1 MAPSGNR
8 TDGPKRSQQLEADEA
23 LEGEI
28 VPAGTGAGPDAED
41 ESEGVLASTGRVAAL
56 VAVGT
61 LALAASGSTEEPAP
75 MRRLK
80 KRRRR
85 RGGRAISNE
94 RPSPPRLPDWLED
107 LDRVSENTEI
117 QKRRLTDK
125 GWSGFATEDDA
136 IVFLGY
142 LVRRK
147 TAADAA
153 MVLGNESLLGLA
165 LRKKAYG
172 EIDPGFFSDGGKAI
186 TRFDINEAPRLAAM
200 LGDKFGN
207 MPLWDRELYRQQE
220 ANLRARI
227 ARIVSDCE
235 QRIADKQ
242 AEIDAARSAVDW
254 NSRKRNR
261 PDRDRY
267 FALSASGERQIDR
280 WKETITLAAKAMD
293 ELAVGKRVP
302 AIDFLHAHEV
312 Y

>member
-1 MAPSGNR
+1 M
-8 TDGPKRSQQLEADEA
+8 Q
-23 LEGEI
+23 
-28 VPAGTGAGPDAED
+28 
-41 ESEGVLASTGRVAAL
+41 
-56 VAVGT
+56 
-61 LALAASGSTEEPAP
+61 
-75 MRRLK
+75 RL

-85 RGGRAISNE
+85 RRAGRAQSNNS
-94 RPSPPRLPDWLED
+94 PSPPRLPEWLED

-125 GWSGFATEDDA
+125 GWAGFATDDDA
-136 IVFLGY
+136 IMFLGF

-153 MVLGNESLLGLA
+153 MTLGNEALLGLA

-172 EIDPGFFSDGGKAI
+172 EIDPGFFSDGVKAI
-186 TRFDINEAPRLAAM
+186 TGFDINEAARLAAV

-227 ARIVSDCE
+227 TRITSDCE
-235 QRIADKQ
+235 LRIADKQ

-254 NSRKRNR
+254 NSRKRIR
-261 PDRDRY
+261 PDFDRY
-267 FALSASGERQIDR
+267 YALRASGERQIEQ
-280 WKETITLAAKAMD
+280 WKATVTLAAKAVD
-293 ELAVGKRVP
+293 ELALGKRAP